1 MDTERWATWLFR
13 ANAVINWVLAVRM
26 IAEPL
31 SMSLIFGGPPPNYPF
46 IVRLW
51 GRFVFMF
58 GCMFWEVS
66 RDVYAK
72 HALVKYNW
80 IEKTI
85 TGSAVAVGWA
95 AGEAP
100 AALMALIVMTNWV
113 WIPVLIHVDLALGRG
128 RPAAGAVDP
137 IS

>member
-1 MDTERWATWLFR
+1 MNTERWATWLFR
-13 ANAVINWVLAVRM
+13 ANAVINWVLALRM
-26 IAEPL
+26 VADPGG
-31 SMSLIFGGPPPNYPF
+31 MAVMFGGPPPNYPF

-51 GRFVFMF
+51 GGFVFMF

-66 RDVYAK
+66 CDVFAK
-72 HALVKYNW
+72 RALVKYNW

-85 TGSAVAVGWA
+85 TGAAVTLGWA

-100 AALMALIVMTNWV
+100 AALMGMIVMTNWIWV
-113 WIPVLIHVDLALGRG
+113 PVLIYVGVALGRG
-128 RPAAGAVDP
+128 QQPARAVGP